1 MLQTIVQK
9 GKATGMMTMEN
20 IRQRQSVVS
29 NDQRVSGQA
38 SQNYF
43 PTTNFLKKNM
53 TSFAK

>member
-38 SQNYF
+38 SPNYF
-43 PTTNFLKKNM
+43 PTTNF
-53 TSFAK
+53 